1 MPKHAETRILP
12 YSPEQMFDMVA
23 DVGRYAEFL
32 PWVSAMRV
40 RQNSATATLADMI
53 VGFKGLRETF
63 TSQVRK
69 VRPSEITVDY
79 LTPPEIPA
87 QRMAVPARPDRVRGR
102 FQRGFRVQEPHFEML
117 AGQVFGVA
125 LRKMIGA
132 FGERAH
138 VLYGAG
144 STGSSSSSAHSAAL
158 KPDPAPAQVAEIAA
172 VGVDV
177 AWVRHR
183 ARRGRRRPSRP
194 AFSGCRHPDR
204 RPR

>member
-1 MPKHAETRILP
+1 MTRLPKHAETRILP
-12 YSPEQMFDMVA
+12 YTPDQMFDMVA

-40 RQNSATATLADMI
+40 RRNSETETVADMI

-69 VRPSEITVDY
+69 VRPSEIVVDY
-79 LTPPEIPA
+79 IDGPLKYLRNEWRFRADPA
-87 QRMAVPARPDRVRGR
+87 GCAVDFNVDFAFKNRV
-102 FQRGFRVQEPHFEML
+102 FEML

-132 FGERAH
+132 FEERAH

-144 STGSSSSSAHSAAL
+144 STGISSSSAHNAA
-158 KPDPAPAQVAEIAA
+158 
-172 VGVDV
+172 
-177 AWVRHR
+177 
-183 ARRGRRRPSRP
+183 
-194 AFSGCRHPDR
+194 
-204 RPR
+204 